1 MTHAID
7 NGLLAIEAC
16 VREYHV
22 YQDIWEATISEE
34 FLCERQPMNP
44 SDRYA
49 VAVKKDG
56 MVVGFCLKNLCQST
70 FRIWE
75 ATLFLTGAKVPK
87 KSHLYNR

>member
-1 MTHAID
+1 
-7 NGLLAIEAC
+7 
-16 VREYHV
+16 
-22 YQDIWEATISEE
+22 
-34 FLCERQPMNP
+34 MNP

-70 FRIWE
+70 LRIWE
-75 ATLFLTGAKVPK
+75 ASLFLTGAKVQK